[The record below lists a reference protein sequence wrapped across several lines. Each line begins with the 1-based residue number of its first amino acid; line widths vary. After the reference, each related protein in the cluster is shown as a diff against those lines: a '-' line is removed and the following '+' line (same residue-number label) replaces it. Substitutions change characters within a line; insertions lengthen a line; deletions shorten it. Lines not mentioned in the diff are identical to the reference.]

1 MMRFFIDLI
10 LLATL
15 GPAIDSASN
24 RNEYYRYQLGG
35 KDNWCIGLTTLPCSC
50 ANFLEILA
58 PRSLMA
64 CTGFA
69 YQHDGNYKV
78 NKRKVYPRMNTMK
91 AQRGSR
97 VIALLF
103 P

>member
-15 GPAIDSASN
+15 GSAIDSASN
-24 RNEYYRYQLGG
+24 RNEYYRYLLGG
-35 KDNWCIGLTTLPCSC
+35 KDSWCIWLTTLPHSC

-58 PRSLMA
+58 PRGLVA

-78 NKRKVYPRMNTMK
+78 VNKGKVHPRT
-91 AQRGSR
+91 GHEG
-97 VIALLF
+97 
-103 P
+103 PEGE